1 MESLGVYI
9 HIPFCV
15 RKCQYCDFLSMSGG
29 ESQKERYVE
38 ALCREI
44 RQRAEEFGRYE
55 IRSLFWGGGTPSVL
69 NAEQFN
75 RIVQALAKSAP
86 HWRQNA
92 EWTVEANPGTVTP
105 ELARSWKAAGVNRVS
120 LGAQAFQDSILK
132 ELGRIHNWEQVIQS
146 VAILRSAGFDNL
158 NLDLMMGLPN
168 QRLKDWKETL
178 DQALELDPEH
188 LSCYSLIVEE
198 GTPLC
203 EKYQVGELKMPEEE
217 EERRMYAV
225 TLETLEQKGYLQYE
239 ISNFAKEGCECR
251 HNLSYWDLSA
261 YRGLGL
267 GASSYIQ
274 GRRIRNACGLER
286 YCAVQNPAAL
296 EQVEEE
302 ASLKNAV
309 EEWMFLGMRRIKG
322 ISEAEFEER
331 FRMRPEKV
339 YLKQLEEL
347 SQQGLIIRENGRIR
361 LSRRGLDFAN
371 LVFEAFLLETI

>member
-15 RKCQYCDFLSMSGG
+15 RKCQYCDFLSISG
-29 ESQKERYVE
+29 EEVQKDRYVE

-44 RQRAEEFGRYE
+44 HQRAEELSGYE

-69 NAEQFN
+69 NSEQFN
-75 RIVQALAKSAP
+75 RIVRTLLESAP

-105 ELARSWKAAGVNRVS
+105 ELARSWKVAGVNRIS

-132 ELGRIHNWEQVIQS
+132 ELGRIHNWEQVRES
-146 VAILRSAGFDNL
+146 VSILRSAGFDNL
-158 NLDLMMGLPN
+158 SLDLMMGLPN
-168 QRLKDWKETL
+168 QRLRDWEETL
-178 DQALELDPEH
+178 SQALDLAPEH

-203 EKYQVGELKMPEEE
+203 EKYKAGKLRLPEEE
-217 EERRMYAV
+217 EERQMYAL
-225 TLETLEQKGYLQYE
+225 TLEYLEQNGYLQYE
-239 ISNFAKEGCECR
+239 ISNFAKEGRECR

-274 GRRIRNACGLER
+274 GIRSRNACSLEQ
-286 YCAVQNPAAL
+286 YCEAWNPSAL
-296 EQVEEE
+296 EQVEDE

-309 EEWMFLGMRRIKG
+309 EEWMFLGMRRRQG

-331 FRMRPEKV
+331 FRMRPEKI
-339 YLKQLEEL
+339 YSKQLEEL
-347 SQQGLIIRENGRIR
+347 SRQGLIIRENGRIR